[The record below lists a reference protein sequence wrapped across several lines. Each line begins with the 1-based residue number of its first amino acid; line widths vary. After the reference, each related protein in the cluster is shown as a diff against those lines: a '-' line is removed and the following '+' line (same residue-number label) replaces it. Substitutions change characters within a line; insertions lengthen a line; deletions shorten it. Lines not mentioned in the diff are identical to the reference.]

1 MWQRIQT
8 VFLALAA
15 IASILFLFLPI
26 SERDGLLLLAKG
38 DILVTSLC
46 IAIAL
51 IALFAIS
58 QFKDR
63 KLQLKLC
70 FINLILGVALTGA
83 SFFAST
89 KFGDENFPIALG
101 LPIAILI
108 CNGFARRNIKKDE
121 DLVKS
126 MDRFR

>member
-8 VFLALAA
+8 VFLCIAA
-15 IASILFLFLPI
+15 ISAIVFLFLPI
-26 SERDGLLLLAKG
+26 SEKDSILLLTKG
-38 DILVTSLC
+38 DIIATSIC

-70 FINLILGVALTGA
+70 LINMILAIALIAA
-83 SFFAST
+83 SFFAAN
-89 KFGDENFPIALG
+89 KFGNENYPIALG
-101 LPIAILI
+101 IPLVILI
-108 CNGFARRNIKKDE
+108 SNAFARRNIKKDE
-121 DLVKS
+121 ALVKS

>member
-8 VFLALAA
+8 VFLGIAA
-15 IASILFLFLPI
+15 IAAIVFLFLPI
-26 SERDGLLLLAKG
+26 AEKDAILLLAKG
-38 DILVTSLC
+38 DIIVTSLC
-46 IAIAL
+46 IAITL

-70 FINLILGVALTGA
+70 LINVVLSFALMAA
-83 SFFAST
+83 SFIAAT
-89 KFGDENFPIALG
+89 RFGNENFLIALG
-101 LPIAILI
+101 IPLVILI
-108 CNGFARRNIKKDE
+108 TTVFARRNIKKDE

>member
-8 VFLALAA
+8 VFLALVA

-70 FINLILGVALTGA
+70 FINLILGVALAGA